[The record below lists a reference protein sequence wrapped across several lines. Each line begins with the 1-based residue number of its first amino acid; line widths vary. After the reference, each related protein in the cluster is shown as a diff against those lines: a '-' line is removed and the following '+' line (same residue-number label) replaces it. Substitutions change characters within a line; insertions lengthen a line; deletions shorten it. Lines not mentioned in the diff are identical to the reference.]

1 MKIHTAS
8 GVSWQTVLFAA
19 CLLVLKPLYL
29 SSSAVESGEILVE
42 DFENGVFKGW
52 ETKGTA
58 FGQGPVTSTLPGQ
71 KPVTG
76 FRGKGFVNSHHGGEQ
91 GKGSITSPPFA
102 IERDYINF
110 KINGGHH
117 PLMHTASTN
126 GSDGIEGQI
135 FIGLGSFKHA
145 VFDDIVVE
153 RDGPDPE
160 HPEVLFKEN
169 FDAMGQSGGMHGIDP
184 DVWNVGADDGDTV
197 HWPPPSGT
205 TQEGACYS
213 RLWDLGNG
221 DWCFFDRNG
230 DFAARRLMNGI
241 RSVEGFSRG
250 KNLRITFKTW
260 GRTDLGGEP
269 YPLGAGIHG
278 PWHSKNQ
285 FVFRI
290 TNLVTKTSLEEDM
303 AAGLLFWPGW
313 KHEWVEGSGPLA
325 RVIPIAKPSPYFN
338 AALNAF
344 DPADP
349 TNLTAGKVHALTI
362 RVWLGNVSGA
372 KFEFSGDDGQ
382 TWDSLTDQ
390 SGNIIDT
397 RDLDPTSEIADLACI
412 NLLVDGEVQRTA
424 SGVNWG
430 TQDDGHLGWYTWD
443 VKDLKGKSG
452 RIQIIDTHDGSA
464 DRLVPLYGPL
474 ENGIPLPWGYITV
487 DHIVQSDRRRLPVY
501 ANPGVEIAMRNL
513 DSIARRGYGNIK
525 GRLKYHFKPPAHA
538 NGDPD
543 GPFYYKGYYHMFYQY
558 NPDAFGYG
566 YKHWGHSR
574 SKDMVYW
581 EHLPIAL
588 WPSREIGEKHC
599 YSGNTII
606 NDDGIPMAF
615 YASIGARYGSAI
627 GIAMPTD
634 DELINWV
641 KHPATPFVPKSVGEL
656 KEGDYAIIS
665 DPYVIKEAG
674 QWYMILGARKEGGKA
689 CISLYKSDNFVD
701 WEFIGIPLVG
711 EGIKHWEV
719 ATLFKLDDKW
729 VVTYAPQGS
738 CRYYT
743 GTMDFENC
751 HFEPEYHGY
760 LDYSGSYGFDHKIHG
775 HGDYKGTVY
784 APYVGEV
791 DHLGRRPFW
800 MTTGG
805 GLSLPRIFRV
815 REDGRLSQQPLP
827 ELDKLRGDHY
837 QEWNV
842 NLDDISHIVDD
853 VRGRGDM
860 IEIIAEIE
868 PGDAE
873 TYGLKIRRSPD
884 GNNFAPITYD
894 GRFLVVG
901 DKKAEVDLMDGVDT
915 LNLHVF
921 IDGSLVEVFANDWV
935 VFSNNIGA
943 PPSHNGVEAFAEG
956 GKAHLKSLDIW
967 QMKTIW

>member
-1 MKIHTAS
+1 MWCITLISAFFVVVHPS
-8 GVSWQTVLFAA
+8 N
-19 CLLVLKPLYL
+19 LLGGPG
-29 SSSAVESGEILVE
+29 ERDEILIE
-42 DFENGVFKGW
+42 DFEGDGLKGW
-52 ETKGTA
+52 ESKGSA
-58 FGQGPVTSTLPGQ
+58 FGSGPVDSTLPGQ

-76 FRGKGFVNSHHGGEQ
+76 IRGRKFANSHHGGEP
-91 GKGSITSPPFA
+91 GIGSITSPPFK

-117 PLMHTASTN
+117 PSLQSESGDT
-126 GSDGIEGQI
+126 DDQV

-145 VFDDIVVE
+145 VYDDIVVE
-153 RDGPDPE
+153 RDGPDLE
-160 HPEVLFKEN
+160 HPEVLFSES
-169 FDAMGQSGGMHGIDP
+169 FDGMGQAGGMHGIDP
-184 DVWNVGADDGDTV
+184 DVWNVGADDGDAV
-197 HWPPPSGT
+197 SWPPPSST

-230 DFAARRLMNGI
+230 DFHTRRLMNGI
-241 RSVEGFSRG
+241 RSVNGFTRG

-260 GRTDLGGEP
+260 GRTDLGAEP
-269 YPLGAGIHG
+269 YPQAGGIHG
-278 PWHSKNQ
+278 PWHSSNR

-290 TNLVTKTSLEEDM
+290 TNLITKTSLEQDM
-303 AAGLLFWPGW
+303 VAGLLFWPGW
-313 KHEWVEGSGPLA
+313 KHEWVEGSGLS
-325 RVIPIAKPSPYFN
+325 AKVTPVEKPGPYIN
-338 AALNAF
+338 AALKAF
-344 DPADP
+344 DPANP
-349 TNLTAGKVHALTI
+349 TDLTAGKAHALTV
-362 RVWLGNVSGA
+362 RVWLGDVSGA
-372 KFEFSGDDGQ
+372 KLEFSSDDGL
-382 TWDSLTDQ
+382 TWRPLTDP

-397 RDLDPTSEIADLACI
+397 RNDDPMTEERDLACI
-412 NLLVDGEVQRTA
+412 NLVVDGRVQRTA

-430 TQDDGHLGWYTWD
+430 TKDDGHLSWYTWD
-443 VKDLKGKSG
+443 VKSLKGKAA
-452 RIQIIDTHDGSA
+452 RIKIIDTHDGSG

-474 ENGIPLPWGYITV
+474 KGGTPLPWGYITV
-487 DHIVQSDRRRLPVY
+487 DHIVQSDQRRFPVY
-501 ANPGVEIAMRNL
+501 ANPGVEIAMRNQ
-513 DSIARRGYGNIK
+513 DSIERRGFGNIK
-525 GRLKYHFKPPAHA
+525 GRLKFHFKPPAHA

-566 YKHWGHSR
+566 YKHWGHARSR
-574 SKDMVYW
+574 DMVYW

-606 NDDGIPMAF
+606 NDDGVPMAF
-615 YASIGARYGSAI
+615 YASIGTKYGSKI

-641 KHPATPFVPKSVGEL
+641 KHPSTPFVPSSVGEL
-656 KEGDYAIIS
+656 KAGDYAIIS

-674 QWYMILGARKEGGKA
+674 QWYLVLGARKEGGKA
-689 CISLYKSDNFVD
+689 CISLYKSDNLVD
-701 WEFIGIPLVG
+701 WEYIGIPLVG

-719 ATLFKLDDKW
+719 ATMFKLDNKW
-729 VVTYAPQGS
+729 VVTYAPQGA

-743 GTMDFENC
+743 GTMDFESC

-800 MTTGG
+800 MTTAG

-815 REDGRLSQQPLP
+815 RPDGRLSQQPLP
-827 ELDKLRGDHY
+827 ELSKLRGDHY
-837 QEWNV
+837 QEWSV
-842 NLDDISHIVDD
+842 RLGDVPHIVDD
-853 VRGRGDM
+853 VRGQGDT

-873 TYGLKIRRSPD
+873 ICGLKIRRSPD
-884 GNNFAPITYD
+884 GAHSAPITWD
-894 GRFLVVG
+894 GQFLVVG

-915 LNLHVF
+915 LSLHIF
-921 IDGSLVEVFANDWV
+921 IDGSVVEVFANDWV
-935 VFSNNIGA
+935 VFSSSIGA
-943 PPSHNGVEAFAEG
+943 PASHNGVEAFAEG
-956 GKAHLKSLDIW
+956 GEATLKSLDIW
-967 QMKTIW
+967 QIKSIW